1 MSNEKEDPIKHRLF
15 ADVPSSDRFFDSLRE
30 AYPGFDDWYLGKAAS
45 GERAWFAFDDAGSVI
60 AMLYLKPED
69 GQDTDIEPVITGKR
83 LKIGTFK
90 VDFDHHTSIGKRLLA
105 RALRKFAVGR
115 YEYAYVTM
123 FDADNTKALRGML
136 QQYGFSPIGVK
147 GEEEVW
153 AKHRPDSANSNGYQT
168 FPFIAPDAGSS
179 YILSILPEYHKRMFG
194 DVDLHSEKAIPV
206 PDSISV
212 NTIEKV
218 YLSAARNAA
227 NIKPGDHLAI
237 YRTSDRTA
245 QARYRSVISSICTAT
260 GVRHIATFSNEDE
273 FRTFIKGR
281 SVFSDDE
288 LHLFWTSKKYPWVI
302 SMLFDFPLQYYPI
315 RKRLIEENIIAE
327 SQCIVCEPIDD
338 LMLRSILKLGEVD
351 EGYVID

>member
-136 QQYGFSPIGVK
+136 QQYGFC
-147 GEEEVW
+147 
-153 AKHRPDSANSNGYQT
+153 Y
-168 FPFIAPDAGSS
+168 
-179 YILSILPEYHKRMFG
+179 M
-194 DVDLHSEKAIPV
+194 
-206 PDSISV
+206 
-212 NTIEKV
+212 
-218 YLSAARNAA
+218 
-227 NIKPGDHLAI
+227 
-237 YRTSDRTA
+237 
-245 QARYRSVISSICTAT
+245 
-260 GVRHIATFSNEDE
+260 
-273 FRTFIKGR
+273 
-281 SVFSDDE
+281 
-288 LHLFWTSKKYPWVI
+288 
-302 SMLFDFPLQYYPI
+302 
-315 RKRLIEENIIAE
+315 
-327 SQCIVCEPIDD
+327 
-338 LMLRSILKLGEVD
+338 
-351 EGYVID
+351 